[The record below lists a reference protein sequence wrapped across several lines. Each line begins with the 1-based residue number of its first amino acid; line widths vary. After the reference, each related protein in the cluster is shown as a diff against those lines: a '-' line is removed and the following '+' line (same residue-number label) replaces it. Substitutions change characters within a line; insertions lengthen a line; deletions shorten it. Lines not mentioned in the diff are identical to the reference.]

1 MKSLR
6 VAFFVFTL
14 ILLGA
19 SVAPAQSII
28 QVNEFNG
35 TYGQYSD
42 LFIVKLTVDGNAG
55 GSRGSSLTSAL
66 PHAPIYWDFTLPKN
80 NGEVMV
86 TANAIP
92 GYKIGAPIF
101 VPYDPSGAFCYL
113 VFDPATK
120 REVDLLVTED
130 ASGAHCSMS

>member
-1 MKSLR
+1 MKSSRL
-6 VAFFVFTL
+6 AFFVFTL

-19 SVAPAQSII
+19 SAAPAQSII

-55 GSRGSSLTSAL
+55 GSRGTSLSSPL
-66 PHAPIYWDFTLPKN
+66 PHAPIYWDFTVPKN
-80 NGEVMV
+80 DGQVMV

-92 GYKIGAPIF
+92 GYKIGDPIF
-101 VPYDPSGAFCYL
+101 VPYDPSGAFCSL
-113 VFDPATK
+113 VFDPSTK

-130 ASGAHCSMS
+130 ATGPHCSMK